1 MSKKPDDTA
10 SYGEKKERSPRSLLP
25 SVPMAHDSTKPGLGV
40 DRRRP
45 PQRIDAG
52 TRTVGRAM
60 GVALAMSDPFQRAS
74 IARAL
79 VLAGCGVEIV
89 SSYDDVPSI
98 DLSAVEILVA
108 DFDAN
113 EVFAIVD
120 ALREVHP
127 DLPVVAWTA
136 RKLDVQ
142 RGLATMK
149 FGKYEVLDRG
159 SRMPDLIEALRRLTG
174 GASLPPGGGTS
185 IPPDSRG

>member
-25 SVPMAHDSTKPGLGV
+25 NVPAPHDTTKPGLGI
-40 DRRRP
+40 DRKRP

-60 GVALAMSDPFQRAS
+60 CVALAMSDPFQRAS

-98 DLSAVEILVA
+98 DLSAVEILIA

-142 RGLATMK
+142 RGL
-149 FGKYEVLDRG
+149 ESL
-159 SRMPDLIEALRRLTG
+159 SRLTSG
-174 GASLPPGGGTS
+174 GASLPPRGGGS
-185 IPPDSRG
+185 VPPDGRG